1 MSLKVYDLTHTFTQF
16 MPEWPS
22 TPSVNISIDKFHAK
36 DGVYQVQWEGI
47 MHRCTHMDA
56 PLHVTECTPTIND
69 YPLWRLFGTG
79 VCVSIPLG
87 KWGVITPE
95 LLEGATPKIKEGD
108 IVVINTGYHNKWAD
122 TDEYFGY
129 GPGACKEA
137 AQWMVD
143 KKIKMVAYGCQANDH
158 PIATKLVNHGLGP
171 THPWLI
177 EEYKTELGHDP
188 LQDFSEWEPAHKT
201 LMVKGGI
208 PGIENAGDEG
218 GDMDAVTGKR
228 CTFMCFPW
236 RWPGGDGCI
245 VRLLA
250 LVDTDGK
257 FRFETGK

>member
-22 TPSVNISIDKFHAK
+22 TPSVNISIDKFHAR
-36 DGVYQVQWEGI
+36 DGVHQVQWEGI

-56 PLHVTECTPTIND
+56 PLHVTECTPTIAD

-79 VCVSIPLG
+79 VCVSIPMG
-87 KWGVITPE
+87 KWGTITPE
-95 LLEGATPKIKEGD
+95 LLEKATPKIKEGD
-108 IVVINTGYHNKWAD
+108 IVVINTGYHHKWAD
-122 TDEYFGY
+122 TDEYYGN

-188 LQDFSEWEPAHKT
+188 LKDFSEWEPAHKT

-208 PGIENAGDEG
+208 PGIEIAGDEG
-218 GDMDAVTGKR
+218 GDMDAVTG
-228 CTFMCFPW
+228 
-236 RWPGGDGCI
+236 
-245 VRLLA
+245 
-250 LVDTDGK
+250 
-257 FRFETGK
+257 

>member
-22 TPSVNISIDKFHAK
+22 TPGVNIDIDKFHAR
-36 DGVYQVQWEGI
+36 DGVYQVSWDGI
-47 MHRCTHMDA
+47 MHRGTHMDA
-56 PLHVTECTPTIND
+56 PPSIGD

-79 VCVSIPLG
+79 VCVNIPMG

-95 LLEGATPKIKEGD
+95 ALEKATPKIQAGD
-108 IVVINTGYHNKWAD
+108 VVVINTGYHHKWAD
-122 TDEYFGY
+122 TDEYFAY
-129 GPGACKEA
+129 GPGINKAG
-137 AQWMVD
+137 AQWLVD
-143 KKIKMVAYGCQANDH
+143 KKVRMVAYGCQANDH

-171 THPWLI
+171 TDPRLI
-177 EEYKTELGHDP
+177 DEYKAFTGHDA
-188 LQDFSEWEPAHKT
+188 LEDFPEWEPAHKT

-208 PGIENAGDEG
+208 PGIENAGG
-218 GDMDAVTGKR
+218 ALDAITGKR
-228 CTFMCFPW
+228 CTFMAFPW

-250 LVDTDGK
+250 LVDTDGT

>member
-22 TPSVNISIDKFHAK
+22 SPSVDIDIDKFHAR
-36 DGVYQVQWEGI
+36 DGVYQIQWEGI

-56 PLHVTECTPTIND
+56 PLHVTENTPTIND

-79 VCVSIPLG
+79 VCISLPKE
-87 KWGVITPE
+87 KWGAITAE
-95 LLEGATPKIKEGD
+95 DLETATPKIQEGD
-108 IVVINTGYHNKWAD
+108 IVVINTGFHHLWGD
-122 TDEYFGY
+122 TDEYFAY
-129 GPGACKEA
+129 GPGAREDA
-137 AQWMVD
+137 AQWFVD
-143 KKIKMVAYGCQANDH
+143 HKVKMVAYGCQANDH

-171 THPWLI
+171 THPHLI
-177 EEYKTELGHDP
+177 EEWKQTYGHDP
-188 LQDFSEWEPAHKT
+188 LQDFPKWEPAHKT

-208 PGIENAGDEG
+208 PGIENAGGALDEIS
-218 GDMDAVTGKR
+218 GKR

-250 LVDTDGK
+250 ITDPEQD
-257 FRFETGK
+257 FRFETGL